1 MLPNTNQDILT
12 ILYTNDLHSHFGA
25 MGRIASMVNELRQQR
40 NEAVLLL
47 DIGDHMDRA
56 APETE
61 GTMGQA
67 NVDVL
72 NLTAYDAIT
81 IGNNEGLTF
90 TPEQL
95 GQAYAGLVCEVVC
108 ANMLDVETG
117 KPPIWMKKHTVL
129 TRAGFKIGL
138 IGATAAYAEF
148 YKLLGLDALDPL
160 ESIARSVNE
169 LRSEVD
175 LVVVMS
181 HVGLPF
187 DRQLAEQVPGIDLIL
202 GGHTHH
208 LLEEPLWIGQTAI
221 AAAGKFG
228 RHLGQITIARD
239 ELTGRAKVIAGVCL
253 PVESGP
259 EEPHVVEALDIHRL
273 RAVERMS
280 RTVAV
285 IEEELPVRYD
295 TESPFG
301 NLLAQAVRRFTK
313 SDLSIINSGQLL
325 AGLPAGEISEGML
338 HQRCPSPIN
347 PCRMKLL
354 GKHILYSLEQSLLAD
369 ITDKAIFGFGFRGK
383 QLGGIC
389 VDGMDIIY
397 DPTAPAF
404 HKIIQAS
411 IQGVP
416 IVPEDV
422 YSVGTLDMFT
432 FGIGYECL
440 KQGSDQEFLLPEFLR
455 DLLRM
460 ELQTA
465 GAIETCFYHR
475 WKSQTKEL
483 NEK

>member
-1 MLPNTNQDILT
+1 MLPDTNQKTLT

-25 MGRIASMVNELRQQR
+25 MKRIASMVNELRLQH
-40 NEAVLLL
+40 NGAVLLL

-72 NLTAYDAIT
+72 NLTGYDAIT

-95 GQAYAGLVCEVVC
+95 DQAYAGLACEIVCG
-108 ANMLDVETG
+108 NLLDARTG
-117 KPPIWMKKHTVL
+117 KPPEWMKRHAML
-129 TRAGFKIGL
+129 ERAGFKVGL
-138 IGATAAYAEF
+138 IGATAAYVEF
-148 YKLLGLDALDPL
+148 YKLLGLTALDPL
-160 ESIARSVNE
+160 EEIARSVKE

-175 LVVVMS
+175 LVIVMS
-181 HVGLPF
+181 HLGLSF

-208 LLEEPLWIGQTAI
+208 LLEEPLRIGQTAI

-228 RHLGQITIARD
+228 RHLGQITVERD
-239 ELTGRAKVIAGVCL
+239 ALTGLAKVVSGICL
-253 PVESGP
+253 PAESGP
-259 EEPHVVEALDIHRL
+259 EDYSVAEALEIHRH
-273 RAVERMS
+273 RAVERMA

-295 TESPFG
+295 QESPFG
-301 NLLAQAVRRFTK
+301 NLLAQAVRRFTG
-313 SDLSIINSGQLL
+313 SDLSIVNSGQLL
-325 AGLPAGEISEGML
+325 SGLPAGEISEGML
-338 HQRCPSPIN
+338 HERCPSPIN
-347 PCRMKLL
+347 PCRMNLP
-354 GKHILYSLEQSLLAD
+354 GKHILYSLEQSLIAE
-369 ITDKAIFGFGFRGK
+369 ITDKAIYGFGFRGK

-389 VDGMDIIY
+389 VDGMEILY
-397 DPTAPAF
+397 DPNALPY
-404 HKIIQAS
+404 HKIIEAS

-416 IVPEDV
+416 IVPEGV

-440 KQGSDQEFLLPEFLR
+440 KEGNSQEYLLPEFLR

-465 GAIETCFYHR
+465 GAVESCFYHR
-475 WKSQTKEL
+475 WRIRTES
-483 NEK
+483 

>member
-25 MGRIASMVNELRQQR
+25 MVRIASMVNELRAEQH
-40 NEAVLLL
+40 EAVLLL

-95 GQAYAGLVCEVVC
+95 DQAYTGLVCQVVC
-108 ANMLDVETG
+108 ANMLDMETG
-117 KPPIWMKKHTVL
+117 KPPAWMKKHTIL
-129 TRAGFKIGL
+129 NKAGFKIGI

-148 YKLLGLDALDPL
+148 YKLLGLTALDPL
-160 ESIARSVNE
+160 KSIETSVSD
-169 LRSEVD
+169 LRSKVD
-175 LVVVMS
+175 LIVVMS

-187 DRQLAEQVPGIDLIL
+187 DRELAEQVPGIDLIL

-221 AAAGKFG
+221 VAAGKFG
-228 RHLGQITIARD
+228 RHLGQITVERD
-239 ELTGRAKVIAGVCL
+239 MITGKAKVVSGICL

-259 EEPHVVEALDIHRL
+259 EDVNVAEALNIHRL
-273 RAVERMS
+273 RAGERMA

-295 TESPFG
+295 VESPFG
-301 NLLAQAVRRFTK
+301 NLLAQAVRRFTG
-313 SDLSIINSGQLL
+313 SDLSIVNSGQLL

-338 HQRCPSPIN
+338 HERCPSPIN
-347 PCRMKLL
+347 PCRMNLL

-389 VDGMDIIY
+389 VDGMEIIY
-397 DPTAPAF
+397 DPTALPF

-411 IQGVP
+411 NQGVP
-416 IVPEDV
+416 IVPDGI

-440 KQGSDQEFLLPEFLR
+440 KQGSEQEFLLPEFLR

-465 GAIETCFYHR
+465 GAIESCFYHR
-475 WKSQTKEL
+475 WKSQTE
-483 NEK
+483 NYCE